1 MKNAA
6 HIDHSTTSCSEIEH
20 PQRSC
25 DEDDSSDTPIVPIV
39 LHFEVSGG
47 DSDPLDCSSLQL
59 DESRREDYS
68 SKRLRLLVDVGGQA
82 VAIFLTFGIVVA
94 PMLAIGGS
102 PVALISSAI
111 AGAYLLICGLRID

>member
-1 MKNAA
+1 MKYAA
-6 HIDHSTTSCSEIEH
+6 YIPDFTTSCSEIEH

-47 DSDPLDCSSLQL
+47 DSDPLDCSSPQL

-68 SKRLRLLVDVGGQA
+68 SKRLLIAVGGQP
-82 VAIFLTFGIVVA
+82 VAIFLAFGIVVA
-94 PMLAIGGS
+94 PMLVIGGS
-102 PVALISSAI
+102 PVALISSVI

>member
-1 MKNAA
+1 MKYAA
-6 HIDHSTTSCSEIEH
+6 YIPDFTTSCSEIEH
-20 PQRSC
+20 PQHSC
-25 DEDDSSDTPIVPIV
+25 GEDDSSDTSTV